1 MRRQR
6 RLCRLYARQAY
17 QTKKDSLS
25 QPATAARNLPYEPGA
40 TSQNQERIPRLFRQR
55 FHDVSTANLING
67 SNHPMPFDKFVDMH
81 SVSEERRKAIQESLK
96 TMSVADLRQIVKE
109 LSDFE
114 GDPWR
119 ENFVSVIEAH
129 PEASFYRAVTQGGAV
144 VLYCPGEDTG
154 VWFLPGRGMGPLP
167 EEAKRHMKE
176 AMAAPGRKRTGH

>member
-1 MRRQR
+1 M
-6 RLCRLYARQAY
+6 L
-17 QTKKDSLS
+17 
-25 QPATAARNLPYEPGA
+25 
-40 TSQNQERIPRLFRQR
+40 
-55 FHDVSTANLING
+55 
-67 SNHPMPFDKFVDMH
+67 FDKFVDMETL
-81 SVSEERRKAIQESLK
+81 SEERRRAVQESLK

-129 PEASFYRAVTQGGAV
+129 PEASFYRAVTQEGAII
-144 VLYCPGEDTG
+144 LYCPGDETG
-154 VWFLPGRGMGPLP
+154 GWFLPGSGMRPLP